1 MRKSVVI
8 SFELFT
14 VKFARLVYSK
24 SISPLLCSHHPL
36 EAPL

>member
-14 VKFARLVYSK
+14 VFARLVYSK